1 MTKPA
6 DTPATWKQLADA
18 LNVTPPTLRAWRA
31 EADSP
36 TSKSLQEWQAWL
48 DARLPSQGQAEA
60 GGQSIAALKTQL
72 LIEKTRKEAALAGLR
87 QLELQQKEKGLI
99 PESFAVDRM
108 IRTLGPLR
116 QLLDGLPRAVAARAN
131 PACPMEAE
139 VAIRRGLDERVFS
152 EMVKII
158 DEFSNEDEEAGK

>member
-6 DTPATWKQLADA
+6 DTPATWKALADA
-18 LNVTPPTLRAWRA
+18 LNVTPQTLRAWRA
-31 EADSP
+31 EPDSP
-36 TSKSLQEWQAWL
+36 ASKAVEDWQAWL

-99 PESFAVDRM
+99 PETEAVDRM

-116 QLLDGLPRAVAARAN
+116 QLLDSLPRAVASQAN

-139 VAIRRGLDERVFS
+139 VAIRRSLDENVFT
-152 EMVKII
+152 EICKII
-158 DEFSNEDEEAGK
+158 DELSNQDKEAGK

>member
-6 DTPATWKQLADA
+6 DTPATWKALAA
-18 LNVTPPTLRAWRA
+18 KLNVTPPTLRAWRA

-36 TSKSLQEWQAWL
+36 TSKSLEDWQAWL
-48 DARLPSQGQAEA
+48 DARLPAQGQAESA
-60 GGQSIAALKTQL
+60 GQSIAALKTQL
-72 LIEKTRKEAALAGLR
+72 LIERTRKESALAGLR

-116 QLLDGLPRAVAARAN
+116 QLIDALPRACAAQLNPQQPMVAELALRQA
-131 PACPMEAE
+131 
-139 VAIRRGLDERVFS
+139 LDERIFS
-152 EMVKII
+152 EIVKII
-158 DEFSNEDEEAGK
+158 DKFESEES